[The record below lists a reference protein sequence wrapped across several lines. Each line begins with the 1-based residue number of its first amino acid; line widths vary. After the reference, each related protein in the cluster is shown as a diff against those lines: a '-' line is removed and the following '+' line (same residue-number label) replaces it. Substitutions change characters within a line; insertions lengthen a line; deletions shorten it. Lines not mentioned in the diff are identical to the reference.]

1 MHDETKKLYLIIESA
16 LLALTAGL
24 LAAAAVRMYVHG
36 AAQIASG
43 DLFYYIYTREK
54 VGAALLH
61 LLPLICATAVFTV
74 AGWVLGIRDESA
86 GKLAAMDG
94 IDVKESVK
102 KAVPK
107 KTGRRERILQS
118 TILILAIVLI
128 LLGIWNGGM
137 DEVFDKGAAICTE
150 CVGLG

>member
-1 MHDETKKLYLIIESA
+1 M
-16 LLALTAGL
+16 
-24 LAAAAVRMYVHG
+24 HG

-137 DEVFDKGAAICTE
+137 GDVFDKGAAICTE

>member
-1 MHDETKKLYLIIESA
+1 
-16 LLALTAGL
+16 
-24 LAAAAVRMYVHG
+24 
-36 AAQIASG
+36 
-43 DLFYYIYTREK
+43 
-54 VGAALLH
+54 
-61 LLPLICATAVFTV
+61 
-74 AGWVLGIRDESA
+74 
-86 GKLAAMDG
+86 MDG

-118 TILILAIVLI
+118 IILILAIVLI

>member
-1 MHDETKKLYLIIESA
+1 MMKPKKIYLIIESA

-118 TILILAIVLI
+118 IILILAIVLI

-137 DEVFDKGAAICTE
+137 DEVYEKGAAICTE